1 MANPYAPP
9 GFDDGGFVPPGG
21 GGSVGAPLPWEV
33 GEVLK
38 ISWEIVKRQPILVV
52 VVFGVYMVQNLPS
65 VAINIV
71 QTLRLVEPDSVAFGL
86 IAMGAVVAGVILGL
100 FLQIGQLRMFVA
112 AARGE
117 PLDFGVL
124 LSGMDRFLPFIGMS
138 ILVGFAVMVGALAL
152 CVGAFIV
159 ALGLMLSQ
167 YYLIDARQ
175 GVIESMQTSWRV
187 TKGSRVN
194 LFLYLL
200 AGMGM
205 MMAGIC
211 VFCVGMFVAMA
222 IFMAGF
228 AVIYLRSAGETVV
241 AGAPPPP
248 GGGMP
253 APAYA
258 PQGMG

>member
-9 GFDDGGFVPPGG
+9 GFDDGGFVPPGAG
-21 GGSVGAPLPWEV
+21 GTGGAPLPWEV

-38 ISWEIVKRQPILVV
+38 IAWEIVKRQPILVV
-52 VVFGVYMVQNLPS
+52 VVFGVYLVQNLPS

-71 QTLRLVEPDSVAFGL
+71 QTLRLVEPDSIAFSLVAV
-86 IAMGAVVAGVILGL
+86 GAILAGAILGL

-112 AARGE
+112 AARGQ
-117 PLDFGVL
+117 PLDFAVL

-138 ILVGFAVMVGALAL
+138 ILVGLAVMVGALAL
-152 CVGAFIV
+152 CVGAVIV
-159 ALGLMLSQ
+159 ALGFMLSQ

-187 TKGSRVN
+187 TKGTRMN
-194 LFLYLL
+194 LFLFLL
-200 AGMGM
+200 AGLGL

-211 VFCVGMFVAMA
+211 AFCVGMFVAMA

-228 AVIYLRSAGETVV
+228 AVIYLRSAGEAIV
-241 AGAPPPP
+241 AGVAPPA
-248 GGGMP
+248 GGAP
-253 APAYA
+253 AHAYA